1 MGGGMGLVD
10 ELLAVERQL
19 WKNDAER
26 YGHHLIDEA
35 LLVFPETGVI
45 GRQVA
50 LDAIRQENAEGRRWA
65 EVDIGDVHALE
76 LGRDAAVLTYRVAAR
91 WEHEAARYTSLASS
105 VFVQRNGEWKLALH
119 QQTPLE
125 TA

>member
-1 MGGGMGLVD
+1 MGLVD

-19 WKNDAER
+19 WKNDAEL

-91 WEHEAARYTSLASS
+91 WEHEAARYMGLASS
-105 VFVQRNGEWKLALH
+105 VYVQRNGEWKLALH

-125 TA
+125 AS

>member
-1 MGGGMGLVD
+1 MGLVD

-19 WKNDAER
+19 WKNDAEL

-91 WEHEAARYTSLASS
+91 WEHEAARYMGLASS
-105 VFVQRNGEWKLALH
+105 VYVQRNGERKLALH

-125 TA
+125 AS